1 MSLSSLIL
9 TQTQLLLAYCIYQ
22 ENRISRH
29 VDRAKE
35 RGGFIGTDFHA
46 AILLL
51 VSDADVAAEALNEEL
66 EAVADAEDGDAIGLG
81 PLEEAVGEGG
91 GVGGVDGV
99 GPAGE
104 NDDGG
109 VEVGDGGER
118 GGAGDAE
125 GEDGEA
131 TDAAS
136 DEVGVLGTVVE
147 NENQVRFHVFGVH
160 FFCLGR
166 E

>member
-1 MSLSSLIL
+1 MCWPIKSLHKHS
-9 TQTQLLLAYCIYQ
+9 Q
-22 ENRISRH
+22 
-29 VDRAKE
+29 
-35 RGGFIGTDFHA
+35 RGVREKKIR
-46 AILLL
+46 
-51 VSDADVAAEALNEEL
+51 
-66 EAVADAEDGDAIGLG
+66 
-81 PLEEAVGEGG
+81 
-91 GVGGVDGV
+91 
-99 GPAGE
+99 E